1 MDSHWKVLSV
11 CSWPCCHH
19 ITKGKWAPSSTWQMK
34 GAQRS
39 FWQEKIC
46 TPRHLR
52 CQTNH
57 TDIDWKEWYPPTFL
71 SKISAYFFSP
81 LELKNMVDFRITPF
95 YLFIY
100 LFVVVEERCSTLLFW
115 PALVKYAT
123 ISLYIIFITS
133 SWIWHKIIHVEDFRP
148 WFCYN
153 FLSM

>member
-100 LFVVVEERCSTLLFW
+100 LFVVVAHILVDLQLER
-115 PALVKYAT
+115 
-123 ISLYIIFITS
+123 
-133 SWIWHKIIHVEDFRP
+133 KIIYFFVYSRGGLIWIYSMH
-148 WFCYN
+148 
-153 FLSM
+153 FL